1 MEKFII
7 VHELS
12 FSMTVQN
19 VLKKVEELRDEMVD
33 FMVDMIRIKA
43 VNPAFGGEGE
53 EKRAE
58 FLERKLKEICDEVKR
73 YDAVDKNGLKRPNL
87 VGIIYGE
94 NRNRTLWIIGHMDT
108 VPEGDLSLWKHDP
121 YDPVVEDGKVYG
133 RGTLDDGQA
142 IVTSYF
148 AARAILDLGMK
159 PKINVG
165 LVYVSDEEA
174 GSQYGVDYL
183 MDKGLFKR
191 NDLVIVPDGGNED
204 GSFIE
209 IAEKSSMWLKITT
222 IGKQTHASVP
232 QTGINA
238 HRVAMKYALLVD
250 EFLHGKYGK
259 RNTLFAPPE
268 STFEMTKKDANVG
281 NINTIPGK
289 DVFYFD
295 FRVIPGYSLDDIL
308 EDMRRIASLFEEEFG
323 VRIEI
328 EVVSRS
334 DAAPPTEVNSEIV
347 QRLIKALKELRGI
360 EPVPGGIGGG
370 TVAAAFRRIGV
381 PAVVWMTADEVEH
394 QPNEFC
400 RIENLV
406 EDAKVFAYI
415 AMQS

>member
-7 VHELS
+7 MHELS
-12 FSMTVQN
+12 FSMTLQN
-19 VLKKVEELRDEMVD
+19 VFKKVEELRDEMTD
-33 FMVDMIRIKA
+33 FMVNMIRIKA

-121 YDPVVEDGKVYG
+121 YDPVVEDGKIYG

-148 AARAILDLGMK
+148 AVRAILDLGMR
-159 PKINVG
+159 PNVNVG

-174 GSQYGVDYL
+174 GSQYGLEYL
-183 MDKGLFKR
+183 MDKGLFKK
-191 NDLVIVPDGGNED
+191 NDLVIVPDGGNEN

-209 IAEKSSMWLKITT
+209 IAEKSAMWLKITT
-222 IGKQTHASVP
+222 IGKQTHASMP

-250 EFLHGKYGK
+250 EFLHRKYGK

-295 FRVIPGYSLDDIL
+295 FRVIPDYNLDDIL
-308 EDMRRIASLFEEEFG
+308 KDMRRIASLLEEEFG
-323 VRIEI
+323 ATINI
-328 EVVSRS
+328 DIVSRS
-334 DAAPPTEVNSEIV
+334 DAAPPTDVNSEVV
-347 QRLIKALKELRGI
+347 QRLIKALKKLRGI

-381 PAVVWMTADEVEH
+381 PAVVWMTADDVEH

-400 RIENLV
+400 RIKNLM
-406 EDAKVFAYI
+406 EDAKVFAYM